1 MRGEEHEVSI
11 QLYYGDS
18 IDLVVYEEKEKKF
31 TSLSIPTRLC
41 TLINFKSYINIPS
54 CIADGND
61 LMKWVWDNHS
71 LIMADDVLPKL
82 NHFFYLVKKQIPGT
96 FYTGV
101 LRNLGELTLPF
112 CNLSL
117 NGEPMWARGISTV
130 FAELGAKLHPVNVNI
145 SNSLAKEWLLITR
158 AVDLHNQGYHIEAF
172 IVGFSLFDD
181 MVQEFIKSRLPNLE
195 PKEAGKLLR
204 KIERFRLKTFLGPLL
219 KLVIGVSAFD
229 EIKSL
234 KKDIEF
240 LNEKRNSILHAGQ
253 DCTRQESQRGLR
265 IVLEILKFLSEKG
278 GGYTLPDELGFWS
291 SG

>member
-1 MRGEEHEVSI
+1 
-11 QLYYGDS
+11 
-18 IDLVVYEEKEKKF
+18 
-31 TSLSIPTRLC
+31 
-41 TLINFKSYINIPS
+41 
-54 CIADGND
+54 
-61 LMKWVWDNHS
+61 
-71 LIMADDVLPKL
+71 
-82 NHFFYLVKKQIPGT
+82 
-96 FYTGV
+96 
-101 LRNLGELTLPF
+101 
-112 CNLSL
+112 
-117 NGEPMWARGISTV
+117 
-130 FAELGAKLHPVNVNI
+130 
-145 SNSLAKEWLLITR
+145 
-158 AVDLHNQGYHIEAF
+158 
-172 IVGFSLFDD
+172 
-181 MVQEFIKSRLPNLE
+181 LPNLE